1 MSLTINRGS
10 LCRGFTLIEMAV
22 VLVIIGLLIG
32 IGSSMI
38 GPLTK
43 RAKLMETRETVKTA
57 YEAVMGYA
65 AQNKRLPT
73 TTQFTQLGVKT
84 SDSYGNPLNYY
95 IWTGTDLCTS
105 TGTYLTVNDASNGT
119 AITKDKVAFILIAN
133 GENRCN
139 QTGAASPFYIYQQ
152 GDSGA
157 VSYPGFPSVPAC
169 PAGGDYDDIVM
180 YADID
185 TIRGQICQPFTITT
199 WSLPMGTVNQPYQNV
214 TLTAA
219 NGTPPFTW
227 TCPVL
232 PAGLRLDQKTGVIS
246 GTPTQPGSY
255 PVTVQACDSDDRQQ
269 HIPCVQ
275 PTANQYRYATTTL
288 SITINPSGGGGGPT
302 SCSDCG
308 PNYYDNH
315 GQCNKNCR
323 FPCRQSS
330 CGSINCWQCI

>member
-255 PVTVQACDSDDRQQ
+255 PVTIGNSISHVSSR
-269 HIPCVQ
+269 Q
-275 PTANQYRYATTTL
+275 PTNIDMLQRHCQL
-288 SITINPSGGGGGPT
+288 QSILPVVVGGPT

-308 PNYYDNH
+308 PNYYDNY

-323 FPCRQSS
+323 FSCLQSS
-330 CGSINCWQCI
+330 CGSINCWQCIF